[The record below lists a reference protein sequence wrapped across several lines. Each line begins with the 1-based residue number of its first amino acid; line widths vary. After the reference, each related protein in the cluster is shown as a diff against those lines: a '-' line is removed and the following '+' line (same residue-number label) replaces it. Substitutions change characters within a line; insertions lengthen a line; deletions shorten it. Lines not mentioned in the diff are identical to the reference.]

1 MNGKSKMHIK
11 QKNCSFSG
19 LLFTF
24 DYLERKNMKDFTI
37 EQYKELTNFIKNNY
51 PYFSFDYKR
60 EKTIIKANNY
70 TFEMII
76 FTPDGDPNSI
86 LINHRDVIIEK
97 AFKRKDL
104 SEPIVLI
111 SGEGEKYE
119 NSPPKNF
126 GSEEDIKKLNT
137 ILQL

>member
-1 MNGKSKMHIK
+1 
-11 QKNCSFSG
+11 
-19 LLFTF
+19 
-24 DYLERKNMKDFTI
+24 MKDFTI
-37 EQYKELTNFIKNNY
+37 EQYKELTKFIKNNY

-76 FTPDGDPNSI
+76 FTPDGGPNSI
-86 LINHRDVIIEK
+86 LINYRDVIIEK
-97 AFKRKDL
+97 AFKGKDL